1 MFFWKNANCNG
12 DPPPLMAKV
21 MKISIFVGFLLYSRQ
36 QRKKYHSPDR
46 LGHTDSQEPDTGS
59 LCIWILMGT
68 RHLGPGIIIWLM
80 TIHHYWQSLLN
91 LASFRL
97 HLLWRSSF
105 LFGNQQCTSYSN
117 NSIFI
122 AAQRHKGTLFLV
134 VAIIIITSIITIK
147 VNLEFNLSRRVA
159 VTSLRNALTIFAL
172 FSSPATIL
180 WFDYYEGSMI
190 MMMMMMSMIIM
201 IMMIIFRGMT
211 INCQLATDPEV
222 GNSEY
227 MHQSGLPTLLYFTFL
242 FTLPYY

>member
-1 MFFWKNANCNG
+1 MRKLRGGIQKMEFFHHFCFRPKLCAKLVLAVEKDHYWFLTNVFFSSKILMALET
-12 DPPPLMAKV
+12 PRPLMAKV
-21 MKISIFVGFLLYSRQ
+21 MKISIFVGFLLYSGR

-134 VAIIIITSIITIK
+134 VAIRIVTSIITIK

-172 FSSPATIL
+172 FSSPAPIF

-190 MMMMMMSMIIM
+190 MMMMMMCMIIW
-201 IMMIIFRGMT
+201 
-211 INCQLATDPEV
+211 
-222 GNSEY
+222 
-227 MHQSGLPTLLYFTFL
+227 
-242 FTLPYY
+242 